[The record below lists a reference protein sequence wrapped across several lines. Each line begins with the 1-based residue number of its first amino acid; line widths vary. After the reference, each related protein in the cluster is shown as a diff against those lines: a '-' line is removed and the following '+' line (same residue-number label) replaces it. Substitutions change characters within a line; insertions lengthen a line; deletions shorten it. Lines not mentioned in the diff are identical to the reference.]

1 MLTGRKD
8 SWVRVL
14 AWSSASF
21 KTFNGFFFFF
31 LSFFFAV
38 KMISKLLEVE
48 DEILHYQGPSV
59 SRYHSSHGHFTA
71 PQKAMLSDL

>member
-1 MLTGRKD
+1 M
-8 SWVRVL
+8 
-14 AWSSASF
+14 A
-21 KTFNGFFFFF
+21 FFF